1 MTSLDP
7 GLIPEED
14 LSPAVPGAP
23 GETSIE
29 GTSAEARLL
38 ARLRERFGSCED
50 LTTHLRRLVLDID
63 DVLNDQLNE
72 VIEAPN
78 FRDLEARW
86 RGLASVVWTKGVTA
100 SSSPSGGQIKIKL
113 LDLSWNELS
122 RDLHY
127 TADIRRSVLFTK
139 LGRQELDTLGGEPFG
154 VAMIDHN
161 LSMSLDTEFDD
172 LYTAQLI
179 CALGEACMCP
189 ILMGAGHDFFG
200 EGDAAWYTD
209 IRRIGN
215 ILNGEEYRSWQALR
229 ALPNARFLGLVVNRT
244 QLRGPYQDL
253 DLGFRF
259 HQWPSQSDGIW
270 GSAAYDLLRS
280 ILAEYRRCAWFGFLK
295 LVSNEPGVGAV
306 LEPTQNPLPTSCA
319 RRSRTAVRMTRPLAL
334 AYSELGFIALAESTK
349 NNLLY
354 FVGNRTVVDCKGS
367 ANQAVVTQLQSV
379 MNACRIVHFVKVQIR
394 ALIGQVKSASECEA
408 ILNNWF
414 DPYISPSSSS
424 TELQARYPLQGARIR
439 VTESP
444 NDAARFLC
452 DVVVRPQYQIDEVM
466 GDIQLQTDFGA
477 RNLGEAA

>member
-7 GLIPEED
+7 GLSPDED

-23 GETSIE
+23 GETPVE
-29 GTSAEARLL
+29 GSSAEALLL
-38 ARLRERFGSCED
+38 ARLRERFGTCED
-50 LTTHLRRLVLDID
+50 LTTHLRRLVLDLD

-72 VIEAPN
+72 IIEAPA
-78 FRDLEARW
+78 FRDLETRW
-86 RGLASVVWTKGVTA
+86 RGLASVVWTKGVAA
-100 SSSPSGGQIKIKL
+100 STQGGGQIKIKL
-113 LDLSWNELS
+113 LDLSWEELS

-127 TADIRRSVLFTK
+127 AADIRRSVLFTK

-154 VAMIDHN
+154 VAMLDHD

-179 CALGEACMCP
+179 CTLGEACMCP
-189 ILMGAGHDFFG
+189 FLLGAGQDFFG
-200 EGDAAWYTD
+200 EGDTAWFTD
-209 IRRIGN
+209 VRRIGN
-215 ILNGEEYRSWQALR
+215 ILNGEDYRGWQALR

-244 QLRGPYQDL
+244 QLRSAYQDL

-259 HQWPSQSDGIW
+259 HQWPSQSDGLW
-270 GSAAYDLLRS
+270 GSAVYDLLRS

-306 LEPTQNPLPTSCA
+306 LEPTQNPLPKGC
-319 RRSRTAVRMTRPLAL
+319 RRASRSSVRMTRPLAS
-334 AYSELGFIALAESTK
+334 AYSDLGFIALAESSK
-349 NNLLY
+349 NNALY
-354 FVGNRTVVDCKGS
+354 FVGNRTVVDCNGS
-367 ANQAVVTQLQSV
+367 ATQAVVTQLQSV

-394 ALIGQVKSASECEA
+394 ALIGQVKSAAECEA

-452 DVVVRPQYQIDEVM
+452 EVVVRPQYQIDEVM

-477 RNLGEAA
+477 RTLGEAA